1 MLAGLSSTEIQRLCL
16 SADEEPETS
25 AGGPIVTKAVPN
37 IAARCRQSMTILE
50 LPESGSIPQREAELT
65 EWIFGQV
72 GSVKWLA
79 EGLVNA
85 GSMLMTAC
93 LAALSIPLE
102 GLLDGSVAEGLRRAD
117 AMEIAVQGV
126 NGLGAMLDL
135 GMHPAVVRESISSPR
150 GCTIQSL
157 LTVEKAATRARSAAC
172 VPSSSGVFTI
182 AGQYSQSSYGITGLS
197 LSYLDRAA
205 TPTNSIRSNI
215 GHTLSTIAGTRYS
228 TNRASMGRTRDGG
241 GRALGG
247 EVHDDCMKRRA
258 GAMAQPSAA
267 RLPVGPCS
275 KRKRRR
281 VFATERS
288 KSAISAYRASSVAAD
303 GQWRSMCIL

>member
-1 MLAGLSSTEIQRLCL
+1 MARDVLGIPEVQKALKGKLVISMLAGLSSVEILKLCV
-16 SADEEPETS
+16 STADEPETS

-50 LPESGSIPQREAELT
+50 LPESGSIPPREAELT
-65 EWIFGQV
+65 EWMFGQV

-126 NGLGAMLDL
+126 QGLGGILAL

-157 LTVEKAATRARSAAC
+157 LTVEKAATRA
-172 VPSSSGVFTI
+172 VFAQALI
-182 AGQYSQSSYGITGLS
+182 
-197 LSYLDRAA
+197 D
-205 TPTNSIRSNI
+205 
-215 GHTLSTIAGTRYS
+215 GTRH
-228 TNRASMGRTRDGG
+228 
-241 GRALGG
+241 L
-247 EVHDDCMKRRA
+247 
-258 GAMAQPSAA
+258 QP
-267 RLPVGPCS
+267 
-275 KRKRRR
+275 KD
-281 VFATERS
+281 TER
-288 KSAISAYRASSVAAD
+288 K
-303 GQWRSMCIL
+303 G